1 MSATRALEKLY
12 AVSPKEFIRTRNSL
26 AAELRKSGDADAARD
41 VAGLRRPS
49 AALWAVNQLARQA
62 RAPLE
67 RFLDAVDRLR
77 RSQLSDPR
85 GAMEAMRAERAQLET
100 LVERAGQALGDAGY
114 SASAEMRRRIG
125 DTLLGAAAD
134 RHHAEAVAHGRLTEE
149 LHAPGFDALTGAPRL
164 RVVEGGAA
172 RRDGAATR
180 DDAPARAPGAKAAAK
195 QRAREDKARERA
207 ARAEQ
212 RRQEAQARHREAEAR
227 AAEVVALEREAAAAR
242 ERLAEVQSRL
252 KAARR
257 GPSRRPR

>member
-1 MSATRALEKLY
+1 
-12 AVSPKEFIRTRNSL
+12 V
-26 AAELRKSGDADAARD
+26 
-41 VAGLRRPS
+41 
-49 AALWAVNQLARQA
+49 
-62 RAPLE
+62 
-67 RFLDAVDRLR
+67 
-77 RSQLSDPR
+77 
-85 GAMEAMRAERAQLET
+85 EAMRAERAQLET

-134 RHHAEAVAHGRLTEE
+134 RHHAEALAHGRLTEE

-172 RRDGAATR
+172 QRD
-180 DDAPARAPGAKAAAK
+180 AKAAAK
-195 QRAREDKARERA
+195 QRAREDEARERA

-227 AAEVVALEREAAAAR
+227 AAEVAALEREAAAAR